1 MDCETYHSQPAIAN
15 PPKTLH
21 IAHNSEQ
28 PATVFSGIENLTYEK
43 EELKKEKKNREK
55 LGWTLPTK
63 SQKHSWNSGQ
73 IIRSKKSS
81 NMYRSK
87 QVCANSVLKFTEVD
101 NADSPHLPL

>member
-28 PATVFSGIENLTYEK
+28 PATVFSGIENLTFEK
-43 EELKKEKKNREK
+43 EELKTKTIFREK

-63 SQKHSWNSGQ
+63 S
-73 IIRSKKSS
+73 
-81 NMYRSK
+81 
-87 QVCANSVLKFTEVD
+87 
-101 NADSPHLPL
+101 